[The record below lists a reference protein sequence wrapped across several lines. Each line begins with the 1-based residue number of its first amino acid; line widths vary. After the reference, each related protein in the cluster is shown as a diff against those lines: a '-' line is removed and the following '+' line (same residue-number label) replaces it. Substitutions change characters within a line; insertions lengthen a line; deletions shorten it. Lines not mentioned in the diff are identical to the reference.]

1 MSRKKRNI
9 EVLSVKLRFADEEP
23 RTVTFADILN
33 CLNGRKYRF
42 QEKIFDFSLLPTDKL
57 NCIVGIIITTQD
69 SDIPPKRNKLTGVY
83 NTIQIDVQTEGFAYA
98 NIFLYDTDRNILLYE
113 INKNGCFPNQLKE
126 FIYSSWNA
134 DEDNVHFDISF
145 PSVLRSHEYD
155 RMLRM
160 DRYKK
165 IKVELFNPVEL
176 VDDIREST
184 DSIYNNILKSN
195 INFGA
200 QTNASTIV
208 IEQTAFQKRINMD
221 GLSRS
226 KVKGLVDAVLQYIN
240 QHNIQTLTV
249 EGYDSDSEDPKRCKV
264 IDLVGD
270 TFNEYFWITDVQI
283 HSDVQQSER
292 KEGIE
297 TLYERLLPE
306 FRQIIGF

>member
-9 EVLSVKLRFADEEP
+9 EVLSVKLRFADDEP
-23 RTVTFADILN
+23 RTVTFSEILN
-33 CLNGRKYRF
+33 CLNGREYRF
-42 QEKIFDFSLLPTDKL
+42 QEKIFNFSLLQTDKL
-57 NCIVGIIITTQD
+57 NCIAGIIITTQD
-69 SDIPPKRNKLTGVY
+69 SDIPPKRNKFTGVY

-134 DEDNVHFDISF
+134 DEENVRFDISF
-145 PSVLRSHEYD
+145 PPVLRLNEYD

-165 IKVELFNPVEL
+165 IKIELFNPVDL
-176 VDDIREST
+176 VDSIREST

-200 QTNASTIV
+200 QTNANTII
-208 IEQTAFQKRINMD
+208 IEQTAFQKRINLE
-221 GLSRS
+221 GLSHSMVR
-226 KVKGLVDAVLQYIN
+226 GLVNAVR
-240 QHNIQTLTV
+240 QHIRQNNIQTLTV
-249 EGYDSDSEDPKRCKV
+249 EGYDSDSEDPNRCKI

-270 TFNEYFWITDVQI
+270 TFKEYFWITDIQI

-297 TLYERLLPE
+297 DLYDRLLPE
-306 FRQIIGF
+306 FRQLIGR